1 MTLPDPL
8 TGFEENVPL
17 APMTT
22 LGIGGSARWFFA
34 AESVDALREA
44 TAWAVRHGVPLFL
57 LGGGSNVVIA
67 DEGFDGLVIAN
78 RIRGID
84 SSHDTGAVR
93 LKVGAGEEWDPLVER
108 AVERNWGGIEAL
120 SGIPGSVGATP
131 IQNVGAYG
139 QEVSETIVEV
149 EAIERRSGK
158 LRTFTT
164 ADCRFAYR
172 DSFFK
177 SEAKDEFI
185 IVNVSYRLHPG
196 GKPALRYP
204 ELERKVR
211 ELHGESPSLFQVRE
225 TVIAIRRG
233 KGMVIDPADPDS
245 RSDGSFFMNPIVGGE
260 DFQNFLQ
267 RATEEIPGLSAADI
281 PSFPAGE
288 GRVKLSAAWL
298 IEKAGFTKGYGEGA
312 VGLSTKHALAI
323 VNRGGGKAVDVL
335 TLVAEIQRTVA
346 NKFGVAIRP
355 EPNFVG
361 F

>member
-1 MTLPDPL
+1 MTVLDPL
-8 TGFEENVPL
+8 PGFEENVPL

-22 LGIGGSARWFFA
+22 LGVGGPARWFFA
-34 AESVDALREA
+34 ADSVDALREA
-44 TAWAVRHGVPLFL
+44 AAWANRHDVPLFL

-67 DEGFDGLVIAN
+67 DDGFDGLVISN
-78 RIRGID
+78 RIVGID

-93 LKVGAGEEWDPLVER
+93 LKVGGGQDWDPLVER
-108 AVERNWGGIEAL
+108 AVERNWAGIETL
-120 SGIPGSVGATP
+120 SGIPGLVGATP

-149 EAIERRSGK
+149 EAMARRSGK
-158 LRTFTT
+158 IRTFSN

-172 DSFFK
+172 DSVFK

-185 IVNVSYRLHPG
+185 VVAVSYRLQPG
-196 GKPALRYP
+196 GRPALRYP
-204 ELERKVR
+204 ELERRVR
-211 ELHGESPSLFQVRE
+211 EAHGDSPSLFQVRE
-225 TVIAIRRG
+225 TVIEIRRG

-245 RSDGSFFMNPIVGGE
+245 RSDGSFFMNPIVGAD
-260 DFQNFLQ
+260 DFQTFLQ
-267 RATEEIPGLSAADI
+267 KATEAIPGINAAEI

-288 GRVKLSAAWL
+288 GTMKLSAAWL
-298 IEKAGFTKGYGEGA
+298 IENAGFSKGYGDGA

-323 VNRGGGKAVDVL
+323 VNRGGGTAVDVL
-335 TLVAEIQRTVA
+335 RLVAEIQRTVA
-346 NKFGVAIRP
+346 NRFGIAIRP

>member
-8 TGFEENVPL
+8 KGFQENVPL

-22 LGIGGSARWFFA
+22 LGIGGPARWFFA
-34 AESVDALREA
+34 ADSVDALREA
-44 TAWAVRHGVPLFL
+44 TAWAVRHGIPLFL

-67 DEGFDGLVIAN
+67 DEGFDGLVIGN
-78 RIRGID
+78 RITGID

-93 LKVGAGEEWDPLVER
+93 LKVGAGQEWDPLVER
-108 AVERNWGGIEAL
+108 AVERNWAGIETL

-131 IQNVGAYG
+131 VQNVGAYG

-149 EAIERRSGK
+149 EAMERRSGK
-158 LRTFTT
+158 LRIFTN
-164 ADCRFAYR
+164 AECHFAYR

-185 IVNVSYRLHPG
+185 IVAVSYRLRPG

-211 ELHGESPSLFQVRE
+211 EIHGQSPTLLQVRE
-225 TVIAIRRG
+225 SVIEIRRG
-233 KGMVIDPADPDS
+233 KGMVIDAADPDS
-245 RSDGSFFMNPIVGGE
+245 RSDGSFFMNPIVNGE
-260 DFQNFLQ
+260 DFQTFLQ
-267 RATEEIPGLSAADI
+267 RATEALPGISASDI
-281 PSFPAGE
+281 PAFPAGD
-288 GRVKLSAAWL
+288 GKVKLSAAWL

-323 VNRGGGKAVDVL
+323 VNRGGGTAVDVL

-346 NKFGVAIRP
+346 NRFGVAIRP